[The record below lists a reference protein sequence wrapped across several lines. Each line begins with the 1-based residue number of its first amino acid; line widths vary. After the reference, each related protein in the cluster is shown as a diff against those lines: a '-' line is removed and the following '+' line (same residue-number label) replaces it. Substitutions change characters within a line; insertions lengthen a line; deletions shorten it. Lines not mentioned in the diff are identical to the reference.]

1 MWEGIVGWTLDVAQT
16 TGDAAA
22 EVQLQL
28 GVRRSAALRLLA
40 LAIYGK
46 MALVGIAALTIG
58 GLTFLGARPPEST
71 LTGALT
77 GMVFALTPTLSGG
90 RGSRM
95 HHMRLPCLSDNVPL
109 SCMAASGRVAGM
121 DPIVTVTD
129 TPHLIAS
136 PRSVANVP

>member
-1 MWEGIVGWTLDVAQT
+1 LHATVWEGIVGWTLDVAQT

-40 LAIYGK
+40 LAIYGE

-77 GMVFALTPTLSGG
+77 LHGLCPHPNPLPGG

-95 HHMRLPCLSDNVPL
+95 HHMRSPCLSDNVP
-109 SCMAASGRVAGM
+109 CHAWQRRVG
-121 DPIVTVTD
+121 
-129 TPHLIAS
+129 
-136 PRSVANVP
+136 